1 VRAKIGKGGKAGNLL
16 DRMKAKVD
24 RQMSEA
30 DAAAEIADDLDGESS
45 LEKEFQELGSNDSSI
60 EAQLAALKNK
70 G

>member
-1 VRAKIGKGGKAGNLL
+1 
-16 DRMKAKVD
+16 MKAKVD